1 MLPALV
7 MVAAV
12 RPAALAADRPPE
24 CVTVKIVNTNGT
36 RTWVTACGSGP
47 GAEPPIPERYD
58 GKKLITD
65 GAFVVG
71 QAPRKR
77 GRAISPA
84 ASVVVNRES
93 AGNPVAAKAPPG
105 SHAPGGASVMRGTAG
120 TGHWIRG
127 YSAISTAWRFAAVG

>member
-7 MVAAV
+7 MVAAMQSV
-12 RPAALAADRPPE
+12 PAAADRPPE

-71 QAPRKR
+71 QDCGWRAAPCVLF
-77 GRAISPA
+77 PLDFTT
-84 ASVVVNRES
+84 
-93 AGNPVAAKAPPG
+93 PP
-105 SHAPGGASVMRGTAG
+105 S
-120 TGHWIRG
+120 
-127 YSAISTAWRFAAVG
+127 